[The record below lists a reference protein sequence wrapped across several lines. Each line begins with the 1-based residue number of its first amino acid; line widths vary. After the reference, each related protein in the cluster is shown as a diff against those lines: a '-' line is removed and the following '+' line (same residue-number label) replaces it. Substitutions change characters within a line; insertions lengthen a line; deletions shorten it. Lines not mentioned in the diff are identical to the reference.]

1 VSNLER
7 TEVRTSSFRPVIA
20 RVTLRIS
27 GACSTAVQRDAAVT
41 PETTVPIEFLPS
53 CVADSLAGVVI
64 VAAVDDVSSV
74 GRVAPGEGPSTS
86 LACEDDGGGNGGEI
100 ELHFDVDLITW
111 CELVTCNS
119 VSIRFRMKISEST
132 NKFCRAFGASE
143 ERRG

>member
-1 VSNLER
+1 VSDLER
-7 TEVRTSSFRPVIA
+7 TEIGTSSFLPVIA

-64 VAAVDDVSSV
+64 VATVDDVSSV

-86 LACEDDGGGNGGEI
+86 LTYEDDGGGNGSEI
-100 ELHFDVDLITW
+100 ELHFDGDLI
-111 CELVTCNS
+111 
-119 VSIRFRMKISEST
+119 I
-132 NKFCRAFGASE
+132 
-143 ERRG
+143 